1 MKERNSILCVLLALL
16 FSACVENDLPYPTI
30 QGVIEEF
37 GIEGETSV
45 KIDKTSASI
54 AVKVADTLDLRNLK
68 VQKLVVT
75 SGMTVIPDS
84 AACKD
89 FVHFPDTGFMSV
101 DSLPAAVNT
110 RMNFKEPVNFLLRLY
125 QDYPWKVTVEHDITR
140 KVKVANQLGE
150 PLIDVNNYNVVIY
163 VDSASQPSLRNVKL
177 ETLQLASSI
186 AEVEPANWE
195 NITDF
200 TRPRIFRFTA
210 FGETEEWTVSVAYPP
225 AGMSFTSVSAW
236 AKRACV
242 TGVTQTGQVSARYR
256 GQPQTDTKADSDEGW
271 EEVLSSEIEI
281 DEEGN
286 FTLVFTHLKPG
297 MVYEYELTVDGKTE
311 EIKTFTTEEVELVP
325 NLSMDDWYKDG
336 KSWYANLDLSAE
348 NYFWD
353 SGNKGSNAVGEANPT
368 SPETSDVV
376 KGKAA
381 RLESKTVAGVFAAGS
396 LYCGTFGKVEGLSG
410 ASLNFGRP
418 YTGRPSALRGY
429 YKYNSG
435 TIDKAKDPYKDL
447 EGRKDSC
454 HIYMALFSGWSAPF
468 PVNTNTGTFVDLSW
482 NNESLLAFGQLVQ
495 GETVKDYTQF
505 RIDMEYRDQ
514 TTKPTYI
521 LIVASASKYGDYF
534 TGSTSSVLL
543 LDELEL
549 VFE

>member
-1 MKERNSILCVLLALL
+1 MKHYILYILLAFVL
-16 FSACVENDLPYPTI
+16 AGCVENDLPYPTI
-30 QGVIEEF
+30 EGIIEEF
-37 GIEGETSV
+37 AVEGQTSV
-45 KIDKTSASI
+45 KIDKTA
-54 AVKVADTLDLRNLK
+54 AAVTVKVADTLDLRDLR
-68 VQKLVVT
+68 VEKLVVT
-75 SGMTVIPDS
+75 EGMKVIADS

-89 FVHFPDTGFMSV
+89 FPSFPDTGFVSA
-101 DSLPAAVNT
+101 DSLPATVNT
-110 RMNFKEPVNFLLRLY
+110 RMNFRYPVSFLLRLY
-125 QDYPWKVTVEHDITR
+125 QDYPWTVTVTHDIQR
-140 KVKVANQLGE
+140 RVVVAGQLGAS
-150 PLIDVNNYNVVIY
+150 LIDADTKNVIVY
-163 VDSASQPSLRNVKL
+163 VDSVAQPSLRNIKI
-177 ETLQLASSI
+177 ETLQLGSSI
-186 AEVEPANWE
+186 AKTVPSPSAV
-195 NITDF
+195 TDF
-200 TRPRIFRFTA
+200 TRPRIFRVTA

-225 AGMSFTSVSAW
+225 EGMSFTSVSAW
-236 AKRACV
+236 AKRAV
-242 TGVTQTGQVSARYR
+242 ATGNTLTGQVSARYR
-256 GQPQTDTKADSDEGW
+256 VKADAAAEWD
-271 EEVLSSEIEI
+271 EVLSSEIKI
-281 DEEGN
+281 DEDGD
-286 FTLVFTHLKPG
+286 FTLTFTHLRPG
-297 MVYEYELTVDGKTE
+297 TEYEYQLTVDGVSE
-311 EIKTFTTEEVELVP
+311 DIKTFTTETIELIP
-325 NLSMDDWYKDG
+325 NLSFDDWYKDG
-336 KSWYANLDLSAE
+336 KSWYACLDLTAE

-376 KGKAA
+376 SGKAA
-381 RLESKTVAGVFAAGS
+381 RMESKTVAGVFAAGS
-396 LYCGTFGKVEGLSG
+396 IYTGSFGKVEGLSG

-454 HIYMALFSGWSAPF
+454 HIYIGLFAGWTAPF
-468 PVNTNTGTFVDLSW
+468 PVNTNTGTFVDLTW
-482 NNESLLAFGQLVQ
+482 NNDSMLAFGQLIQ

-505 RIDMEYRDQ
+505 RIDLEYRDQ

>member
-1 MKERNSILCVLLALL
+1 MKKKNILVWIIGIVLLTG
-16 FSACVENDLPYPTI
+16 CVENDLPYPTI
-30 QGVIEEF
+30 EGVIEEF
-37 GIEGETSV
+37 VIEGQTSV
-45 KIDKTSASI
+45 KFDKASASI
-54 AVKVADTLDLRNLK
+54 QVKVVDTLDLRDLR
-68 VQKLVVT
+68 VESLVVT
-75 SGMTVIPDS
+75 KGMKVIPDTF
-84 AACKD
+84 ACKD
-89 FVHFPDTGFMSV
+89 FLHFPDTGFQSV
-101 DSLPAAVNT
+101 DSLPVTVNT
-110 RMNFKEPVNFLLRLY
+110 RMNFKQPVTFLLRLY
-125 QDYPWKVTVEHDITR
+125 QDYPWRVTVQHDIQRT
-140 KVKVANQLGE
+140 VKVANQLGS
-150 PLIDVNNYNVVIY
+150 PLIDEDTRHVLVY
-163 VDSASQPSLRNVKL
+163 VDSAEQTSLRNVRI
-177 ETLQLASSI
+177 EVLQLGSSI
-186 AEVEPANWE
+186 AQTVPEPE
-195 NITDF
+195 KVTDF
-200 TRPRIFRFTA
+200 TRPRTFEVSA
-210 FGETEEWTVSVAYPP
+210 FGETETWTVSVAYPP
-225 AGMSFTSVSAW
+225 SGMSFTTMSAW

-242 TGVTQTGQVSARYR
+242 SGKTRTGQISARYR
-256 GQPQTDTKADSDEGW
+256 PLPSTQTKADEDTGW

-286 FTLVFTHLKPG
+286 FSLVFTHLKPETT
-297 MVYEYELTVDGKTE
+297 YEYELTVDGKTE
-311 EIKTFTTEEVELVP
+311 EVRTFTTEAVQLVP
-325 NLSMDDWYKDG
+325 NLSLDDWFKDG
-336 KSWYANLDLSAE
+336 KSWYADLDLTPE

-396 LYCGTFGKVEGLSG
+396 LYTGTFGKVEGLSG

-435 TIDKAKDPYKDL
+435 TIDKAKDPYKEL
-447 EGRKDSC
+447 EGRRDSC
-454 HIYMALFSGWSAPF
+454 HIYMALFTWSAPF
-468 PVNTNTGTFVDLSW
+468 PVNTNTGTFVDLTW
-482 NNESLLAFGQLVQ
+482 NNDNLVAFGQLIQ

-505 RIDMEYRDQ
+505 RIDLEYRDQ